1 MLKTDSG
8 VVLSV
13 STDAAFGLLSSGRSS
28 GASLFTIGPHNAPFA
43 IIAKA
48 LPTIALCPMTAEY
61 LSAGTACQSIL
72 HFRQV
77 LVDLGWSSS
86 APVIFAVDNKTAIS
100 LVSAP
105 QVSKKSL
112 WMEVR
117 HHFIRQLYDQKVIT
131 IYDPSVQMRA
141 NILTKFLPCV
151 AYLHERAVLFNIQG

>member
-1 MLKTDSG
+1 
-8 VVLSV
+8 
-13 STDAAFGLLSSGRSS
+13 
-28 GASLFTIGPHNAPFA
+28 
-43 IIAKA
+43 
-48 LPTIALCPMTAEY
+48 MTAEY

-77 LVDLGWSSS
+77 LDDLEWSSS
-86 APVIFAVDNKTAIS
+86 APVIFTIDNKTAIS

-105 QVSKKSL
+105 QVSKTSL

-131 IYDPSVQMRA
+131 MAYVPSAQMRA

-151 AYLHERAVLFNIQG
+151 AYLRERAILFNIQE